1 MVDKSNDALWDFLV
15 FFGTFWRT
23 NTSFLRFLRGVAGT
37 NWDFMGLFGALQ
49 RHGWCTVGA

>member
-49 RHGWCTVGA
+49 RHGWCTVGT